1 MIRKLAGR
9 HTIILSSHIL
19 AEVREVCDHIMII
32 SDGEMVAS
40 DTPENLE
47 KRISGAGHIEIQA
60 RAEKERLNEI
70 LCKIPDILSAEYREE
85 GGGVV
90 TALIESREGRDTREE
105 LFHAFAAENLPLMTL
120 TLAKTSLEEVF
131 LELTQGDRLKNLK
144 HTDSVKGKDQENTG
158 KGEQ

>member
-1 MIRKLAGR
+1 M
-9 HTIILSSHIL
+9 
-19 AEVREVCDHIMII
+19 
-32 SDGEMVAS
+32 
-40 DTPENLE
+40 
-47 KRISGAGHIEIQA
+47 
-60 RAEKERLNEI
+60 
-70 LCKIPDILSAEYREE
+70 
-85 GGGVV
+85 V